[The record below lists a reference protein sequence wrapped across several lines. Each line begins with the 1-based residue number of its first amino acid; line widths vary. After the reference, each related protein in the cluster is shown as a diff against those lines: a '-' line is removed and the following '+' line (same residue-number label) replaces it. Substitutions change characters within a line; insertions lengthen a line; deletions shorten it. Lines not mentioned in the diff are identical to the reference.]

1 MAYPG
6 MSGKV
11 KRRDVQPEQTSPPVC
26 KRIDA
31 CPLVG
36 RRPGMS
42 GACNAGTAGPD
53 ASPARRRHDDVQL
66 LAGPDP
72 PAEPPR
78 PAGSAASAAAE
89 AAPYKDPAATAGAT
103 TAAPSCAAA
112 AASGAAATARAATT
126 TACAAA
132 AATVSTTATTAA
144 PRQYEVLAEVGLV
157 FLVED
162 VERRQ
167 TDVRN
172 LLLTEGDPRPGILGP

>member
-6 MSGKV
+6 ISGKGG
-11 KRRDVQPEQTSPPVC
+11 RRDVQPEETSPPVC
-26 KRIDA
+26 KRIEA

-53 ASPARRRHDDVQL
+53 ASPARRRRDDVKL

-103 TAAPSCAAA
+103 AAAPASAAA
-112 AASGAAATARAATT
+112 AASCAAATARATT
-126 TACAAA
+126 TACTTAAA
-132 AATVSTTATTAA
+132 AVSTTAA